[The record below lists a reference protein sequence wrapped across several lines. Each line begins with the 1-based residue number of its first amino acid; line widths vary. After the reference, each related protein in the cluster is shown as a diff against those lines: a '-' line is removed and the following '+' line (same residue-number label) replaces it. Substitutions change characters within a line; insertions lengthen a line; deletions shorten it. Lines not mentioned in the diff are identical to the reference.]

1 MSLSCVVCACG
12 GKEFIELRKTT
23 VVSAA
28 ISSVSV
34 YNQNH
39 AIAQPQPMHERAAS
53 MLNGVCKDGSEVV
66 IFPQLLYEE
75 HFGRQLGSERQVAT
89 ACIMKESTCGRKCCA
104 IARR

>member
-1 MSLSCVVCACG
+1 MDACG

-39 AIAQPQPMHERAAS
+39 AIAQSQPMHEGAA
-53 MLNGVCKDGSEVV
+53 MLHGLCKDGSGVD

-75 HFGRQLGSERQVAT
+75 
-89 ACIMKESTCGRKCCA
+89 
-104 IARR
+104 